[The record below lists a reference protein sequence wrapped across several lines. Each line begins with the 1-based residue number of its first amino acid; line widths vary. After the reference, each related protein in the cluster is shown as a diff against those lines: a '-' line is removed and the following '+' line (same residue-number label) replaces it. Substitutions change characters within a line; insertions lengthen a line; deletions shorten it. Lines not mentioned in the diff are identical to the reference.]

1 MAAIAQRQT
10 ALAVVGA
17 IGVACGFYYYLKIVR
32 AMYWQPAANTDRIPI
47 SGLSRV
53 AMIVLMIGII
63 WLGVYP
69 RPILNA
75 LQAKGRPV
83 MITATAGQ

>member
-1 MAAIAQRQT
+1 
-10 ALAVVGA
+10 
-17 IGVACGFYYYLKIVR
+17 
-32 AMYWQPAANTDRIPI
+32 MYWQPAANTDRIPI

-53 AMIVLMIGII
+53 AMVVLIIGTI

-75 LQAKGRPV
+75 LNSKDRPV
-83 MITATAGQ
+83 MLSAGEPLNR